1 MRAETVSRCAGVVVG
16 RWSYHL
22 ESLASRISR
31 YTTTVFGVA
40 PRSDTAGGSSLLNM
54 ESEVVEDVAEVRD
67 GDDTTLF
74 FVVEIEGFLEI
85 EKEVTREIV

>member
-1 MRAETVSRCAGVVVG
+1 MTGNESVCYNVFAECHVDTVTFHEVRVTLNKIG
-16 RWSYHL
+16 
-22 ESLASRISR
+22 INF
-31 YTTTVFGVA
+31 TFGK
-40 PRSDTAGGSSLLNM
+40 SM

-85 EKEVTREIV
+85 EKEVTREVV